1 MWYDFLRDYPAQFR
15 RQVVFAPYIVDFYCA
30 AAHLVVELDGS
41 QHYLEPGERQ
51 DEARTALLQQ
61 QGLAVLRFS
70 NLEVRQS
77 FLGVCEAIDQA
88 VRRRGGRGYG
98 G

>member
-1 MWYDFLRDYPAQFR
+1 MKPDKNGALGDFARRLRRESTPEEWRLWDDFLRDYPAQFR

-61 QGLAVLRFS
+61 
-70 NLEVRQS
+70 
-77 FLGVCEAIDQA
+77 
-88 VRRRGGRGYG
+88 RGTPL
-98 G
+98 